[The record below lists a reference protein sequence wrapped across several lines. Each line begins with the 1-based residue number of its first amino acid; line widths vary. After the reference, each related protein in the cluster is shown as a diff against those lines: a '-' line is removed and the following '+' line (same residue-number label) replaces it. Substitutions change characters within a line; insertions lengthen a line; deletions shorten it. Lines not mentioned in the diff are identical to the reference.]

1 MNNQE
6 TMPLDELLSILRDD
20 STPVPATAIYRL
32 SALPKEDRAALEDAW
47 PGLTVERRRALLSRL
62 VETSEANFEMDFS
75 AVGELALDDPDE
87 EVRCRAIA
95 CLWEVQTPS
104 LMQRLI
110 GILDNDPSTAAREEA
125 ASALGRFVLLGEL
138 GKMTRDLA
146 DRVEERLLQVCRSI
160 HEPLDVRR
168 RALESLSY
176 SSREEVSG
184 LIEDAYYHDAHS
196 MRVSA
201 VFSMGR
207 SADERWTAY
216 VLQEL
221 ESDDPEMR
229 YEAAQAA
236 GELEIADAVPLL
248 TDLLEV
254 DDIELV
260 TTAIWS
266 LGEIGG
272 PEARRALTETAQ
284 LSDDEDLL
292 EAIDDALAMA
302 ALSEGMLGLIELPN
316 DEEAE

>member
-138 GKMTRDLA
+138 GKMIRDLA
-146 DRVEERLLQVCRSI
+146 DRVEERLLQVCR
-160 HEPLDVRR
+160 
-168 RALESLSY
+168 
-176 SSREEVSG
+176 SG

-302 ALSEGMLGLIELPN
+302 ALAEGMLGLIELPN